1 MRIHPQL
8 PIYRLAGPGDSV
20 LLYTPGTLA
29 TVSPTQAALLQAAW
43 NGDMR
48 LQQEPSL
55 REPSAWLTGHARR
68 AAAAREQWRQA
79 PYRPECLTVYL
90 GNQCNLG
97 CGYCFAA
104 PGRHTTAAAD
114 SPGLCLD
121 PAIFAAAAHL
131 VGRHCA
137 EKKRPLQLGC
147 HGGGEPTVHWDL
159 LLHLVRISREIA
171 AQHAVPWQ
179 GYVATNGVLPVD
191 RARHLATL
199 FCRVGLSCDGS
210 PDIQDRQRPTVG
222 GGPTSVQVR
231 RTAAAVKQAGARLE
245 IRATITPATA
255 GRQAEILR
263 YLATELGADA
273 VTFEPVYGQGPAAGS
288 DRQPSPDPG
297 LWAEHFLQA
306 RQEALRHQIVLHFAG
321 LRPDEQHGPHC
332 NVLRQSLLLTPDGK
346 ATNCFLV
353 VDGGNPRHAAHIV
366 GGFDPHSG
374 RFLLDQARIDRLRAQ
389 AMTIGAAC
397 EPCFA
402 AWHCARSC
410 PETCPVEN
418 AVSPSTR
425 EGAAAFRCQLHR
437 AIGHG
442 LLREA
447 ALDMLRQEAHSLPAS
462 SPAPSAPS
470 MAAAPSDEA
479 IAATMVATTRSL
491 APITGQ
497 EALRAWE
504 TSRRHY
510 RLEDRGLPAPLWQT
524 EGFRYDGDET
534 WRRLR
539 RIVAQS
545 PARPLSLY
553 IHIPFCAGRCG
564 FCDCYTLPT
573 RAGHR
578 LHADYVDRLL
588 LDLRQ
593 WSEQTALAAWPVTTV
608 HFGGGSPNFLAP
620 ELFSSLVVAL
630 RSRFGIRQSTEWAV
644 EATARLLSRPHLER
658 LSDLGFSRLHLGVQ
672 TLEEPL
678 RRDIGRSEPAAMVL
692 RRLED
697 CLALGFITTVDLLYG
712 LPGQTATGFFAGIAR
727 LVDLGVHGLSLY
739 RFNRSHRN
747 RGFVRR
753 YRDQVDQVNRTDTA
767 RDYSLFLAADLEL
780 ERAGYRKNHFCHYAR
795 PEDRN
800 LYYTHARRGEDL
812 LALGATADGVFAGL
826 HYRCPPLTRTLL
838 DPARPHP
845 LFQGSV
851 ANPGTDRH
859 RAAVAAHLM
868 TGSVPGHLLRA
879 AGLAEQAA
887 HWHRC
892 GLLRARTDE
901 PDLFGLTG
909 SGSWHLCAMLEE
921 LKTSS
926 PG

>member
-8 PIYRLAGPGDSV
+8 PIYRLAGPGESV

-29 TVSPTQAALLQAAW
+29 TVNQIQAEQLQAAW

-55 REPSAWLTGHARR
+55 QEPISWLAGHARR
-68 AAAAREQWRQA
+68 AAAAREQWREA

-90 GNQCNLG
+90 GNRCNLG

-104 PGRHTTAAAD
+104 PARHKTAAD
-114 SPGLCLD
+114 WSGRRLD

-137 EKKRPLQLGC
+137 EKNRPFQLGC

-159 LLHLVRISREIA
+159 LLLLVRISREIA

-179 GYVATNGVLPVD
+179 GYIATNGVLPAD

-199 FCRVGLSCDGS
+199 FCRVGLSCDGP
-210 PDIQDRQRPTVG
+210 PDIQDRQRPTAD

-231 RTAAAVKQAGARLE
+231 RTAALVKQAGARLE

-255 GRQAEILR
+255 NRQAEILR
-263 YLATELGADA
+263 YLVTELGADA
-273 VTFEPVYGQGPAAGS
+273 VTFEPVYGRSPATGS
-288 DRQPSPDPG
+288 NRQPAPDPG
-297 LWAEHFLQA
+297 LWAEHFLHA
-306 RQEALRHQIVLHFAG
+306 RQEALRHRIVLHFAG
-321 LRPDEQHGPHC
+321 FRPDEQHGPHC
-332 NVLRQSLLLTPDGK
+332 NVLRQSLHLTPDGK

-353 VDGGNPRHAAHIV
+353 IDGDDSRHAAQIV
-366 GGFDPHSG
+366 GGFDPRSG
-374 RFLLDQARIDRLRAQ
+374 RFLLDQAQIDRLRAQ

-402 AWHCARSC
+402 AWHCTRSC
-410 PETCPVEN
+410 PETCPAED
-418 AVSPSTR
+418 AVSPPTEES
-425 EGAAAFRCQLHR
+425 AAAFRCQLHR

-442 LLREA
+442 LLKEA
-447 ALDMLRQEAHSLPAS
+447 ALEMLRQEAHSLPAS
-462 SPAPSAPS
+462 FPAS
-470 MAAAPSDEA
+470 AAASPLDETL
-479 IAATMVATTRSL
+479 AATMAETTRSL

-497 EALRAWE
+497 KALRAWE
-504 TSRRHY
+504 ASRRHY

-539 RIVAQS
+539 LLVNQS

-553 IHIPFCAGRCG
+553 LHIPFCAGRCG
-564 FCDCYTLPT
+564 FCDCYTLPIKT
-573 RAGHR
+573 GHR

-593 WSEQTALAAWPVTTV
+593 WSEQTALAACPVTTV
-608 HFGGGSPNFLAP
+608 HFGGGSPNVLAP
-620 ELFSSLVVAL
+620 ELFSSLVAAL

-658 LSDLGFSRLHLGVQ
+658 LRNLGFSRLHLGVQ

-678 RRDIGRSEPAAMVL
+678 RRDIGRSEPATIVL
-692 RRLED
+692 QRLED

-712 LPGQTATGFFAGIAR
+712 LPGQTAAGFFAGIAR

-739 RFNRSHRN
+739 RFNRSLRN

-753 YRDQVDQVNRTDTA
+753 YRDQADQADMA

-812 LALGATADGVFAGL
+812 LALGATADGVFADL
-826 HYRCPPLTRTLL
+826 HYRCPPLTRTFL
-838 DPARPHP
+838 DPTRPHP

-851 ANPGTDRH
+851 AAPGTDRH

-879 AGLAEQAA
+879 AGLAEKAT
-887 HWHRC
+887 HWRQC
-892 GLLRARTDE
+892 GLLRARNDE
-901 PDLFGLTG
+901 PDLFSLTG

-921 LKTSS
+921 LKTSDPS
-926 PG
+926 